1 MTSTI
6 HVYPLDDLR
15 EHDTESD
22 NCPCQPRIEYV
33 GEGGKV
39 VVHNAWD
46 KREFLERWEEEKGKY
61 LT

>member
-15 EHDTESD
+15 EHDLESD
-22 NCPCQPRIEYV
+22 NCACHPRIKYV
-33 GEGGKV
+33 GDGGKV
-39 VVHNAWD
+39 VVHNSWD
-46 KREFLERWEEEKGKY
+46 GREFLERWEEEKEKF